1 MKTDTISVRDSTGAD
16 IPRITAI
23 YARSVLE
30 ETASFELTPPG
41 DAEMAQRRRELVDRG
56 FPYFVAESGGEVV
69 GYAYAGLF
77 RGRPAYGWTC
87 ENTVYVDPAAQRQG
101 VARRLMER
109 IIGES
114 ERIGFRQMMSV
125 IAVVGDPEK
134 SASIRLHRS
143 LGFEDVGRNRAV
155 GYKFGVWI
163 DTYHLQLPLGDGD
176 TTPPGER
183 PGA

>member
-1 MKTDTISVRDSTGAD
+1 MKTDTITVRDSTDSD

-23 YARSVLE
+23 YGRSVLE
-30 ETASFELTPPG
+30 EIASFELTPP
-41 DAEMAQRRRELVDRG
+41 DEAEMASRRRELIDRG
-56 FPYFVAESGGEVV
+56 FPYFVAETGGTVV

-109 IIGES
+109 VIEAA

-134 SASIRLHRS
+134 SPSIRLHRA
-143 LGFEDVGRNRAV
+143 LGFEDVGRNRSV

-163 DTYHLQLPLGDGD
+163 DTYHLQLPLGEGD
-176 TTPPGER
+176 TTPPE
-183 PGA
+183 GA